1 MRPIAMH
8 SALPRLAACLVLTL
22 PLAACMGSGPV
33 AMQEPAPA
41 VPVPAVT
48 QSALAPPAQTSLSPP
63 VSTRSPV
70 PSVAMATAPGARES
84 AGLSNV
90 SRSSTGAASSG
101 PALGGTL
108 VSGQSA
114 GVIPTVVD
122 RNREPPRYRNTAPQ
136 DTRGPGTAP
145 PIVAPELRDTT
156 GNSLRNRQRV
166 EF

>member
-1 MRPIAMH
+1 MDF
-8 SALPRLAACLVLTL
+8 ALPRLAACLALTL

-33 AMQEPAPA
+33 AMQEPTPA

-48 QSALAPPAQTSLSPP
+48 QSALPPPGAAPAQTSASPP
-63 VSTRSPV
+63 ASARSPV

-84 AGLSNV
+84 AGLTNV

-114 GVIPTVVD
+114 GTIPTVVD

-156 GNSLRNRQRV
+156 GTSLRNRQRV